1 MTQRRYIGSHSKK
14 IRQYNGFIKA
24 KVMRICEKCRRKC
37 FILLSV
43 SFHIIYTM
51 AGYYITVLKKSTEFH
66 FKLL

>member
-1 MTQRRYIGSHSKK
+1 
-14 IRQYNGFIKA
+14 
-24 KVMRICEKCRRKC
+24 MRISEKCRKKC